1 MLNISELTWMGS
13 KLALAEEGAGT
24 WGSRGFCE
32 VLWLPDVGEIGE
44 RTLTEGLLCVWPL
57 NN

>member
-1 MLNISELTWMGS
+1 MGS
-13 KLALAEEGAGT
+13 KLALAEEGADT
-24 WGSRGFCE
+24 CGSHGFCE